1 MPRMCFSY
9 QSDLPPGIESRAVA
23 PPGLRRMPAGACFS
37 YPSSVPVPL
46 CRMPFGSCFNYLA
59 DVRPGTTSRDT
70 TPPVPPS
77 LRRMPSMCFRY

>member
-1 MPRMCFSY
+1 MPRMCFSF

-46 CRMPFGSCFNYLA
+46 CRYHKPRYHAAGPAEPASDAEYVLPLLTGC
-59 DVRPGTTSRDT
+59 
-70 TPPVPPS
+70 
-77 LRRMPSMCFRY
+77 LRSHQL